1 LVPGLAHPERYSC
14 CSVPAVTAWR
24 HHRAVMQMDAT
35 TLTPPRD
42 RGHRARDLVAPG
54 RAHLLTAANHSDERC
69 INTAVDWLAEHDGA
83 EQAVMLLETNPRAIL
98 RDEPLYEVD
107 PLPGRTGLLNRM
119 RRLLG
124 GV

>member
-1 LVPGLAHPERYSC
+1 
-14 CSVPAVTAWR
+14 
-24 HHRAVMQMDAT
+24 MQVDAT
-35 TLTPPRD
+35 TLTQPRG
-42 RGHRARDLVAPG
+42 RGDRARDLVAAG
-54 RAHLLTAANHSDERC
+54 LADILAADNHGDERC
-69 INTAVDWLAEHDGA
+69 IATAVDWLAEHDGA